1 MEYSFIN
8 SFTRR
13 TLEHNSVCAGGGA
26 VEAALSV
33 YLDDFAR
40 TLVSHPVFHAVTPQ
54 GCVYYLKMCKLC
66 ILHFIWYIFRVH
78 ENN

>member
-1 MEYSFIN
+1 MTPFVPSLGALVLVQKKLNIDF
-8 SFTRR
+8 R

-40 TLVSHPVFHAVTPQ
+40 TLVHRTIQ
-54 GCVYYLKMCKLC
+54 
-66 ILHFIWYIFRVH
+66 I
-78 ENN
+78 